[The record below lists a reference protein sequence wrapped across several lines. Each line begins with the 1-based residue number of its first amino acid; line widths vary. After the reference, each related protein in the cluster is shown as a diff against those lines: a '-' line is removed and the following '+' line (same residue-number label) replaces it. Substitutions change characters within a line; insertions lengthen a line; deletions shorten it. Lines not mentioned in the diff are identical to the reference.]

1 MEISEKKINDI
12 YLLGLGGRLDTT
24 SSGQLKNTVSAMID
38 EQKIKILIDL
48 SAVDFIDSSGLG
60 MLVTCLR
67 SARKAGG
74 TLKITSLQDNPK
86 NLFEITRLDRVF
98 EIFEDRD
105 TAVKSF

>member
-1 MEISEKKINDI
+1 MEISEERINDI
-12 YLLGLGGRLDTT
+12 YLLVLGGRIDATC
-24 SSGQLKNTVSAMID
+24 SGLLKNTVSAMID

-67 SARKAGG
+67 SATKAGG
-74 TLKITSLQDNPK
+74 ALKITSLQDSPK
-86 NLFEITRLDRVF
+86 NLFETTRLDRVF